1 MDPRSEYNAR
11 VFPRFT
17 RARSISGTLQ
27 AGEVLY
33 IPPYWTV
40 HSEAPNSLSVILD
53 VLSVSHEQILL
64 TPAFLH
70 PLPFDKGQTRD
81 ERIVSAQV
89 LSRFCF

>member
-1 MDPRSEYNAR
+1 
-11 VFPRFT
+11 
-17 RARSISGTLQ
+17 
-27 AGEVLY
+27 
-33 IPPYWTV
+33 V

-89 LSRFCF
+89 LSRFV